1 MAQQVDIIANIITK
15 VDGAE
20 AGINKL
26 KSSLSKLKMPDGLDK
41 NLTKSFANLDGI
53 FERYRNQL
61 NKGFKTK
68 GDVSAFAKTGRELE
82 AELSKVSHYMTELTG
97 KKIDFKVNSEPI
109 KQAERELAKLI
120 EQQQKLTNTA
130 LNFKV
135 DGAKGQSIQS
145 LLEGIK
151 KEAGNTKAGKAAN
164 AALAN
169 LQMGDVEGAKTKV
182 EEVIT
187 AYKRL
192 GDEKK
197 KAEVAGSGLNISG
210 AATAIKEQLGT
221 ATSGLQQV
229 KTEADQAKVSLEQ
242 MQGKQLGEAANQAN
256 KLATDMLEV
265 NSSMSQANKTAQD
278 FANSSFRMAN
288 ELDQLKSSTQY
299 FFGLRNMLS
308 LFKRGIDDAVQSVKE
323 LDKAMTDT
331 AVVTDY
337 SVSDMWN
344 MLPEYTKIANELGA
358 TTQGAYETMT
368 LYFQQGLD
376 QQQAFEVGA
385 ETMKMARIAG
395 LDYAETTDM
404 MTAALRGFNMELN
417 ATSAKRVN
425 DVYSELA
432 AITASDTEELGTAMQ
447 RTASIAHSAG
457 ASFEGTTAF
466 LAQAIETTREP
477 AENIGT
483 AMKTIIARFQE
494 MKKNPLE
501 ISEVDGE
508 EVDFNK
514 IDAALKTIGVDLV
527 DTNGQF
533 RDFDKVMLDI
543 SSRWDTLSQSQQ
555 RYIATVAAGSR
566 QQSRFIAMVSDYDRT
581 MQLMEAANNSTGASD
596 VQFGKT
602 VDSLEFKLHKLHNAW
617 QAFTMG
623 IANNNMV
630 KLAVDGVTSLLT
642 NVNKLI
648 DTLSGGIGPL
658 KSFLS
663 IITAF
668 TGLKVAGKIANGLIG
683 ALGGLVD
690 PKTSLFKG
698 MVTGA
703 KGMRQGANAA
713 QAKAISDPIVAVL
726 KQIYGK
732 LNNNQ
737 NTSDSLQRG
746 SWQDFKKAQ
755 SDFRI
760 NAKDSTIGAT
770 LGSLNGLDKA
780 QINGILA
787 NNPAIEG
794 QLQRGFNNYLSK
806 LDLSAGTKKATAKA
820 IPSIF
825 KAFKQDPNM
834 GPDAFV
840 KALRPDQIGV
850 SLVKAGQEEAGKEL
864 IRQFAQQRNQ
874 DFWNSK
880 NLRGMDL
887 DAHKKLLQLDDDYRA
902 DYIKFVKGYQGAAE
916 QQMPEPTKWDKL
928 GASVGAVG
936 SVFGTAGQA
945 VTSFGVAL
953 SNLGLEKVGN
963 SIAAL
968 GTTLSTVG
976 STISNVGM
984 SVIMLGN
991 GIAEAGGA
999 SAFFAPLISAL
1010 PYIAAAAAIIGTISA
1025 IAIKAAKE
1033 TQAIKDSAEQVTKSF
1048 EETSKQTKEN
1058 IATLQ
1063 QYKSE
1068 MARLSQGV
1076 DQNGNNINL
1085 STDDY
1090 DEYLKIVD
1098 EIAAMNPDIVR
1109 GYNAQGHAI
1118 IDNNTALQKTLDL
1131 QEQINKETTDKYLK
1145 QTSLEKLL
1153 AARNLSSSDYTKNA
1167 TFVGVNASR
1176 AENARAQF
1184 MYGDQNYGIHKTDI
1198 EKQVIPL
1205 QKQVQK
1211 VAREL
1216 QESDLFKQDKKSVK
1230 SLLQSY
1236 GIDFDKLLEGE
1247 KESVDNFVQNQSS
1260 IQSQLSS
1267 AAEGL
1272 GVDFSDKFNSAFEDL
1287 SVDTD
1292 AFNAS
1297 IEPIFKNLAARVSN
1311 NEGFKNIAPEIQT
1324 SIMSGLKEIAKQDIS
1339 ASEMISQSNDL
1350 ITIFQKLGD
1359 KTGEYG
1365 EAIKLVEDEQAKFSD
1380 SLDEK
1385 AYSKGI
1391 QPAIDKLY
1399 ELRDAAAELHTA
1411 AGDAVVEFYDNQIAQ
1426 IENFTKTGTARLGDA
1441 FNTMAGQFAEAKG
1454 AYDEFS
1460 EAVKDNDFYTA
1471 ADNMKKI
1478 FDEIIN
1484 DTDKAGLGSKKFWM
1498 GAEELLGAENIDG
1511 LGVDAVAK
1519 QLNTI
1524 EPLLQEG
1531 EDGFQAFWDL
1541 IDQHKDK
1548 LNELDGVTVG
1558 ADGWLKEWPDDLSEM
1573 SKELGISEKLL
1584 TALIDKARQFAH
1596 IDLSDPTKVRE
1607 AIAASDTT
1615 ISGLTGEKKNLY
1627 VKEDSI
1633 RASLREADYTTK
1645 AEQDYEIERMQN
1657 EEQIFT
1663 IGNPE
1668 DLSNKQVSAMKKD
1681 LKLGDLPGLIETFGK
1696 TGEYNKEEI
1705 QGLAERFGLFENQKA
1720 FDTAYDDWVEKS
1732 TDPTQYKQTDLLS
1745 QLNSNV
1751 SSIAAAVVSKRIQE
1765 GHLDKPTAEQSE
1777 YATYGQKGVADTL
1790 GQLFSKGKDGDGN
1803 YFQSDAAFE
1812 RNKKAIEEQRDSYES
1827 YLQVLKEGQKNAT
1840 GAEKEKFDAEI
1851 KSYEKMIGYLND
1863 WLTEGEQ
1870 KYKERKQKENQEDNS
1885 SNNSKG
1891 KKTDNS
1897 KDESSDNTD
1906 KEGHKLET
1914 VYDEEKSRKQKE
1926 TWDKID
1932 NAIFG
1937 FLGKILNPESTEQR
1951 QQYNTGG
1958 QESNIDISTGTPTED
1973 PKEAARQTA
1982 QEKFSAWLQG
1992 LKEGTTTPTEDP
2004 KVAAEETSRQRWSE
2018 LWTSIKNAFTSG
2030 TPTEDPKTEASNKAR
2045 QTWSDIWTS
2054 IKNAF
2059 INGGETTDPKT
2070 EAGEK
2075 ARQTWSNIWNSI
2087 KNAFVNGGE
2096 GDDPKAEAG
2105 EKARQTWS
2113 NIWNSVKKA
2122 FTNGGEVTDPKVEA
2136 GEKAK
2141 KIWKGIWDKVKEALS
2156 TNPEV
2161 NPNTGGG
2168 GGKGGTTEV
2177 NSTGTTKVT
2186 FTGEIANPEELKTSL
2201 QTQIASILQSV
2212 TAQTQKLQTSV
2223 SVTVNYK
2230 KGEQAK
2236 AKKQTAT
2243 VDYKKGKQ
2251 DKAASQTATVD
2262 YTLGSQAAPQPKSTS
2277 VNYTLGSQADP
2288 KPKTVDISPN
2298 FVGNWTKTLTINH
2311 GAKGINNKV
2320 SSSFLPQF
2328 GSAAK
2333 GRYGTVGPKNKG
2345 GLTLTG
2351 EEGFEIA
2358 WLPSASKSM
2367 ILGANGPQL
2376 LNLPSDAVV
2385 YTHEQSKKIIKQ
2397 KAIPAGS
2404 HRGESSKP
2412 VVQRKGSS
2420 SGGSTGN
2427 KGGGGGGQDS
2437 ATIKQN
2443 ADNAEKTKNILKD
2456 AGWVTAWW
2464 ENMARRIDA
2473 TQKKIDNSASKF
2485 DKQIKHFGITVN
2497 SIQTTVKGYRANLQ
2511 HSIALNKNE
2520 VKQAKYELKQLTN
2533 PKSWYNR
2540 KEISYEETNG
2550 DKKESKKM
2558 NVNLANYI
2566 KYNSKEGTYEIRQDM
2581 LDKVGLKGW
2590 KDGNGK
2596 QHGANKSL
2604 AEAIKQA
2611 AEKEI
2616 NDRNSKLKTA
2626 EDNIKKAQEAL
2637 EKLSNDIYETFYRW
2651 EKSIN
2656 KVYVLSQKL
2665 EILNK
2670 QLAISSSQ
2678 SELQF
2683 SKLTAG
2689 VTNSAQAMSRVK
2701 TALDNQRKDLLNK
2714 ANATVQ
2720 NLEASKTEF
2729 QDSLKIES
2737 YASNYLKNPDST
2749 NARNDFIAARKAFTF
2764 LDSANLGG
2772 NKFNYDAAID
2782 KLNTAGMSKDEYDA
2796 IKGVLDKIFEKQ
2808 NNYLQSVEDSNKSIS
2823 EIYQTMSEYESFIA
2837 DFEADLLSGMEEQAE
2852 NQVNH
2857 LDKLNSS
2864 LSKAFKDLIDEVKT
2878 KLDERRKQED
2888 NQKTESELAQKQQ
2901 RLSMLR
2907 ADTSGGH
2914 AVEIAQLE
2922 KEIAEGQQNYQ
2933 RSLEDQLIEKL
2944 QNQGDAA
2951 EKQRQQQI
2959 ELLTIQNQVAKE
2971 TGTNLAQVK
2980 EWLKN
2985 SESAQKHYDEIRAA
2999 WLANQNYDAMPEGT
3013 RKKLEHDFEEAFAK
3027 YQGYGAQIEKYNLMI
3042 QELSDLENSVETI
3055 ATAVT
3060 TDRPNYTAGDL
3071 KEQDYT
3077 IKQLKQLE
3085 YSAESLRKAGYTNQ
3099 EIKNAGYT
3107 AAQFAQEFKNTI
3119 NNSKASKEE
3128 KYKAMRQGISTMHNV
3143 GYSNNDIAKQFGV
3156 LNTMQYLN
3164 AGGKTIQ
3171 DALGKNNNA
3180 TIKKVQEWINATDK
3194 NGNKKY
3200 SNLKQT
3206 DLAGMRADVTIDKK
3220 KVTGTVTAGGKHVY
3234 ANVGSTLHGF
3244 ELDSN
3249 GQPKAKSHKQVAI
3262 TNLTT
3267 NHFKSSKKEAT
3278 EALVYAIT
3286 HQKPGTL
3293 INKNFKELAKAAE
3306 IVGKQYQID
3315 TGSYKVMASI
3325 GGDGN
3330 IYYNVKD
3337 GVQIWSPSKGTL
3349 WLDKYNEKRFKERA
3363 KWTTAGREYAQVLK
3377 AKGVKGYATGGLANY
3392 TGPAWLDGTPS
3403 KPELVLNAQD
3413 TKNFITLKDVLSKA
3427 MSSTG
3432 SVSNEYSGNATYE
3445 ININVDHL
3453 NSDYDVDKVVERVKK
3468 KIVQDSGYRNVTQ
3481 VRKFR

>member
-26 KSSLSKLKMPDGLDK
+26 KSSLSKLKIPDGLDK

-68 GDVSAFAKTGRELE
+68 GDVTAFAKTGRELE

-97 KKIDFKVNSEPI
+97 KKVDFKVNSEPI
-109 KQAERELAKLI
+109 KQAEKELAKLI
-120 EQQQKLTNTA
+120 ELQQKLTNTA

-169 LQMGDVEGAKTKV
+169 LQMGDVEGAKAKV

-278 FANSSFRMAN
+278 FANSSFRIAN

-308 LFKRGIDDAVQSVKE
+308 LFKKGIDDAVQSVKE

-344 MLPEYTKIANELGA
+344 MLPKYTKIANELGA

-630 KLAVDGVTSLLT
+630 KFAVDGVTSLLT

-648 DTLSGGIGPL
+648 DRLSGGIGPL

-732 LNNNQ
+732 LNGNKGIEQ
-737 NTSDSLQRG
+737 NLHRG
-746 SWQDFKKAQ
+746 SWQDFKNAQ
-755 SDFRI
+755 ERFRN
-760 NAKDSTIGAT
+760 NANKGTIEDTIG
-770 LGSLNGLDKA
+770 SLRGLDKA

-787 NNPAIEG
+787 NNPAIENR
-794 QLQRGFNNYLSK
+794 LQKGLNQSIGKMNITEGTQK
-806 LDLSAGTKKATAKA
+806 LVQKA
-820 IPSIF
+820 IPGIF
-825 KAFKQDPNM
+825 KAFKQSPNM
-834 GPDAFV
+834 SPDAFV
-840 KALRPDQIGV
+840 KALRPNQIGYA
-850 SLVKAGQEEAGKEL
+850 LVKSGEKEAGQEIINAYNQQTRKNVEAFMSEHGVKSWEEHKQRMNGKGSEGYRDAL
-864 IRQFAQQRNQ
+864 KDYLNQ
-874 DFWNSK
+874 TNNIN
-880 NLRGMDL
+880 NLPL
-887 DAHKKLLQLDDDYRA
+887 
-902 DYIKFVKGYQGAAE
+902 
-916 QQMPEPTKWDKL
+916 PEPTKWDKL

-984 SVIMLGN
+984 SVVMLGN
-991 GIAEAGGA
+991 GIAEAGSA

-1010 PYIAAAAAIIGTISA
+1010 PYIAAALAIIGTIGA
-1025 IAIKAAKE
+1025 VAIKAAKE

-1153 AARNLSSSDYTKNA
+1153 AARNLSGSDYTKNT
-1167 TFVGVNASR
+1167 TFVGVKASR

-1184 MYGDQNYGIHKTDI
+1184 MYGDQNYGIHKADI

-1211 VAREL
+1211 VAKEL
-1216 QESDLFKQDKKSVK
+1216 QESDLFKQDEKSVK

-1272 GVDFSDKFNSAFEDL
+1272 GIDFSDKFNSAFEDL

-1365 EAIKLVEDEQAKFSD
+1365 EAIKLVEEEQAKFSD

-1385 AYSKGI
+1385 AYSKGV
-1391 QPAIDKLY
+1391 QPAIDQLY
-1399 ELRDAAAELHTA
+1399 KLRDAAAELHTT

-1441 FNTMAGQFAEAKG
+1441 LNTMAGQFAEAKG

-1478 FDEIIN
+1478 FDEIN
-1484 DTDKAGLGSKKFWM
+1484 TDADKAGLGSKKFWM

-1511 LGVDAVAK
+1511 LSVDAVAK

-1524 EPLLQEG
+1524 KPLLQEG

-1558 ADGWLKEWPDDLSEM
+1558 ADGWLKKWPDDLSEM

-1584 TALIDKARQFAH
+1584 AALIDKARQFAH

-1607 AIAASDTT
+1607 AVASSDNK
-1615 ISGLTGEKKNLY
+1615 IEGLTGDKKNLY
-1627 VKEDSI
+1627 VKEDTI

-1645 AEQDYEIERMQN
+1645 SEQDHEIQRMQD
-1657 EEQIFT
+1657 EEQIIT

-1705 QGLAERFGLFENQKA
+1705 QGLAERFGLFENQEA
-1720 FDTAYDDWVEKS
+1720 FDTAYEDWVEKS
-1732 TDPTQYKQTDLLS
+1732 TDPTQYKQTDLLG

-1790 GQLFSKGKDGDGN
+1790 GQLFSKGKDGNGN

-1851 KSYEKMIGYLND
+1851 ESYKKMIGYLND
-1863 WLTEGEQ
+1863 WLEEGEQ
-1870 KYKERKQKENQEDNS
+1870 KYKERKQNENQEDDS
-1885 SNNSKG
+1885 SNKSEDKT
-1891 KKTDNS
+1891 TDNS
-1897 KDESSDNTD
+1897 KDESSDSTEKTD
-1906 KEGHKLET
+1906 YK
-1914 VYDEEKSRKQKE
+1914 
-1926 TWDKID
+1926 
-1932 NAIFG
+1932 NAIIE
-1937 FLGKILNPESTEQR
+1937 FLGKIFHPESTEQR

-1958 QESNIDISTGTPTED
+1958 QESNIDFSTGTPTED
-1973 PKEAARQTA
+1973 PREAARQAA
-1982 QEKFSAWLQG
+1982 QEKFSAWIQG

-2004 KVAAEETSRQRWSE
+2004 KVAAGETSRQRWSE
-2018 LWTSIKNAFTSG
+2018 LWTSIKNAFTSD

-2045 QTWSDIWTS
+2045 ENWSSIWTS

-2059 INGGETTDPKT
+2059 TNGGEVADPKT

-2075 ARQTWSNIWNSI
+2075 ARQTWSNIWNSV
-2087 KNAFVNGGE
+2087 KN
-2096 GDDPKAEAG
+2096 
-2105 EKARQTWS
+2105 
-2113 NIWNSVKKA
+2113 A
-2122 FTNGGEVTDPKVEA
+2122 FTNGGKGNDPKVEA

-2141 KIWKGIWDKVKEALS
+2141 QTWNDIWDKVKKALS
-2156 TNPEV
+2156 TNPEI
-2161 NPNTGGG
+2161 NIDTGGNK
-2168 GGKGGTTEV
+2168 KGQENTEV

-2186 FTGEIANPEELKTSL
+2186 FTGEVANPEELKASL
-2201 QTQIASILQSV
+2201 QTQIASILKSV

-2223 SVTVNYK
+2223 NATVNYK
-2230 KGEQAK
+2230 SGSQAK

-2251 DKAASQTATVD
+2251 DKASAQSAAVN
-2262 YTLGSQAAPQPKSTS
+2262 YTLGSQAAPRPKSTT
-2277 VNYTLGSQADP
+2277 VNYTLGSQANP
-2288 KPKTVDISPN
+2288 KPKTVDISPH
-2298 FVGNWTKTLTINH
+2298 FVGSWSKTITLTPSKAE
-2311 GAKGINNKV
+2311 GMNNKI
-2320 SSSFLPQF
+2320 SSKPMPQF

-2358 WLPSASKSM
+2358 WLPGESKSM

-2404 HRGESSKP
+2404 HRGESSNPAVK
-2412 VVQRKGSS
+2412 RKGGT
-2420 SGGSTGN
+2420 GGGTGGT
-2427 KGGGGGGQDS
+2427 KGGTKGGTTAKRS
-2437 ATIKQN
+2437 APKTQT
-2443 ADNAEKTKNILKD
+2443 APSLTAE
-2456 AGWVTAWW
+2456 TAALSNVIVWW
-2464 ENMARRIDA
+2464 ENIARRAESIQRKADKNQKDYEKYLKNIQA
-2473 TQKKIDNSASKF
+2473 TLKTTGTAGKGNDFIKNTNAAIARYQEEFNRATAELKNMDQGTKAQQQSWKTADKNDNIYAARNAFYAEQGGAVQISYSTGSGKKK
-2485 DKQIKHFGITVN
+2485 KTVN
-2497 SIQTTVKGYRANLQ
+2497 KIVGTAGYIKAQDGTYVIDQTKLNTIKNKEERKALAD
-2511 HSIALNKNE
+2511 ALN
-2520 VKQAKYELKQLTN
+2520 
-2533 PKSWYNR
+2533 
-2540 KEISYEETNG
+2540 
-2550 DKKESKKM
+2550 
-2558 NVNLANYI
+2558 
-2566 KYNSKEGTYEIRQDM
+2566 
-2581 LDKVGLKGW
+2581 
-2590 KDGNGK
+2590 
-2596 QHGANKSL
+2596 
-2604 AEAIKQA
+2604 
-2611 AEKEI
+2611 KEI
-2616 NDRNSKLKTA
+2616 NDRISKRNKA
-2626 EDNIKKAQEAL
+2626 EDDIKKAQEAL
-2637 EKLSNDIYETFYRW
+2637 EKFGEELYNTFFAWETELTKIWNLTQKIEEIQSRVSRTDALEGLFKAQLGTGTRVADNTIIQDILNNFTNKLQEQNDIVQNRQQLLAESQKSLSNTLLSLDAKNARDNIQT
-2651 EKSIN
+2651 KLDSTS
-2656 KVYVLSQKL
+2656 LSQTERLGYENLLTQLKKQIALEDKARSYTQITRRADGTIGIDFNTQQFEKDKL
-2665 EILNK
+2665 EGNISADNAKAIQDWVKKIEELNK
-2670 QLAISSSQ
+2670 NFSEQYESLINDVTEYQNNLEDLQ
-2678 SELQF
+2678 SEWANYGQE
-2683 SKLTAG
+2683 LTDIADDYE
-2689 VTNSAQAMSRVK
+2689 K
-2701 TALDNQRKDLLNK
+2701 QR
-2714 ANATVQ
+2714 
-2720 NLEASKTEF
+2720 
-2729 QDSLKIES
+2729 
-2737 YASNYLKNPDST
+2737 
-2749 NARNDFIAARKAFTF
+2749 
-2764 LDSANLGG
+2764 
-2772 NKFNYDAAID
+2772 ID
-2782 KLNTAGMSKDEYDA
+2782 KLKELSSSIKDA
-2796 IKGVLDKIFEKQ
+2796 LD
-2808 NNYLQSVEDSNKSIS
+2808 
-2823 EIYQTMSEYESFIA
+2823 
-2837 DFEADLLSGMEEQAE
+2837 
-2852 NQVNH
+2852 
-2857 LDKLNSS
+2857 
-2864 LSKAFKDLIDEVKT
+2864 DLIDSVKK
-2878 KLDERRKQED
+2878 KLDERRRLED
-2888 NQKTESELAQKQQ
+2888 NTKKEQDIARKQQ
-2901 RLSMLR
+2901 RLAALR

-2914 AVEIAQLE
+2914 QVEIAQLQQ
-2922 KEIAEGQQNYQ
+2922 EIADAQQDYQ
-2933 RSLEDQLIEKL
+2933 RSLEDQLIDKL
-2944 QNQGDAA
+2944 QQQGDEAA
-2951 EKQRQQQI
+2951 KQRDRQI
-2959 ELLTIQNQVAKE
+2959 ELQEGIATSTNNIAKVNEWMADPEHYKEEIRTQYYANKDYDNVTEAEQTQIAQDFEDFYAGLVTNQTKQIELKNSIDGLNDVLELLRKTIEKQGITLETAKENGLSVNEAREQFSGASFKDIKETGGYTLKDFIASNRTVKNMRYAGFTAEELRKENYTAQQLREGGYTADQVAKGGYTIQQAKQGGYSTGELIKAYGTEEALKAGYSGQTIQN
-2971 TGTNLAQVK
+2971 
-2980 EWLKN
+2980 
-2985 SESAQKHYDEIRAA
+2985 
-2999 WLANQNYDAMPEGT
+2999 ANKA
-3013 RKKLEHDFEEAFAK
+3013 
-3027 YQGYGAQIEKYNLMI
+3027 
-3042 QELSDLENSVETI
+3042 TI
-3055 ATAVT
+3055 A
-3060 TDRPNYTAGDL
+3060 NI
-3071 KEQDYT
+3071 Q
-3077 IKQLKQLE
+3077 
-3085 YSAESLRKAGYTNQ
+3085 KAINDNKDN
-3099 EIKNAGYT
+3099 KNV
-3107 AAQFAQEFKNTI
+3107 
-3119 NNSKASKEE
+3119 S
-3128 KYKAMRQGISTMHNV
+3128 
-3143 GYSNNDIAKQFGV
+3143 
-3156 LNTMQYLN
+3156 
-3164 AGGKTIQ
+3164 
-3171 DALGKNNNA
+3171 
-3180 TIKKVQEWINATDK
+3180 
-3194 NGNKKY
+3194 
-3200 SNLKQT
+3200 QT
-3206 DLAGMRADVTIDKK
+3206 DLAGVKTNIDINGKNAGG
-3220 KVTGTVTAGGKHVY
+3220 VIEGTVTTGGKYIY
-3234 ANVGSTLHGF
+3234 ANSGSTLY
-3244 ELDSN
+3244 
-3249 GQPKAKSHKQVAI
+3249 GQAVD
-3262 TNLTT
+3262 TNTGKPTGDVKKVSIGSLSTT
-3267 NHFKSSKKEAT
+3267 HFKGNKKEAT
-3278 EALVYAIT
+3278 EALVYAII
-3286 HQKPGTL
+3286 HQAWGSK
-3293 INKNFKELAKAAE
+3293 INKNFKALVSAAG
-3306 IVGKQYQID
+3306 IGRNQYQL
-3315 TGSYKVMASI
+3315 
-3325 GGDGN
+3325 
-3330 IYYNVKD
+3330 
-3337 GVQIWSPSKGTL
+3337 QSKGHAWWASVGTDGL
-3349 WLDKYNEKRFKERA
+3349 IYQNMTNGVATWNPATGKSSLVKYDKA
-3363 KWTTAGREYAQVLK
+3363 KFLAVAKQNNGPSREYAQVLINKK
-3377 AKGVKGYATGGLANY
+3377 AYTKDALQKLGVKQFATGGLANY

-3403 KPELVLNAQD
+3403 KPELVLNATD
-3413 TKNFITLKDVLSKA
+3413 TKNFIALKDVLSRA
-3427 MSSTG
+3427 MSSSSQVNNSYG
-3432 SVSNEYSGNATYE
+3432 GNATYE

-3453 NSDYDVDKVVERVKK
+3453 NNDYDVDKVVERVKK
-3468 KIVQDSGYRNVTQ
+3468 KIVSDSGYRNVTQ